1 MTVYK
6 EIQKF
11 DSIWLKLILVVGL
24 FVPLGFLFYGAYQ
37 QLIKG
42 IPFGDNPASD
52 GILIMTIVLLLVFS
66 VVMYFIFFRAQ
77 MITEVYDEKITV
89 KFFPLI
95 WTERVYKKEDIESFK
110 VEKYNSLLRF
120 GGWGLR
126 YRSTKEMAINTSG
139 NMGVLLLMKNGKK
152 IMLGSKDT
160 DNFSQA
166 LETMLNK

>member
-6 EIQKF
+6 EIQRF
-11 DSIWLKLILVVGL
+11 DSIWLKVLLTVGL
-24 FVPLGFLFYGAYQ
+24 FAPLCILLYGAYQ
-37 QLIKG
+37 QIIQG
-42 IPFGDNPASD
+42 VPFGDNPASD
-52 GILIMTIVLLLVFS
+52 GMLIMTIVLLLVFA
-66 VVMYFIFFRAQ
+66 VVMYFIFFRAK
-77 MITEVYDEKITV
+77 MITEVDSEKITV

-139 NMGVLLLMKNGKK
+139 NMGVLLIMKNGKK

-160 DNFSQA
+160 DNFAQA
-166 LETMLNK
+166 LEKMLNK